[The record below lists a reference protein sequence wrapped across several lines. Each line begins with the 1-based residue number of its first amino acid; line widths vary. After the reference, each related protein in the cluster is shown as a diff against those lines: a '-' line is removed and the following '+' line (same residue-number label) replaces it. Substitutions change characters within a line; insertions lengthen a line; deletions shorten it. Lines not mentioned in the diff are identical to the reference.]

1 MDDYHFERDRKY
13 FISLKFYKREN
24 FICININITC
34 ASHEKRKM
42 AKVVS
47 KTSKTSGAFAK
58 TFLRQ
63 MEGGAQHL
71 QMFPGESE

>member
-1 MDDYHFERDRKY
+1 
-13 FISLKFYKREN
+13 
-24 FICININITC
+24 
-34 ASHEKRKM
+34 M

-63 MEGGAQHL
+63 MEGGAQSL
-71 QMFPGESE
+71 QMFQGETE